1 MTRLTLLILFFAFLV
16 KTKGQTYVPM
26 PMQNCYWQMS
36 HTKFCSQSTGTPATS
51 SSVFNYKVYPNSDT
65 IIATITYIKFYSQV
79 INNSISPFCSISTST
94 TNGYWGAV
102 RQDTTSKKIYL
113 IYPNQTNE
121 NLLYNFNYSI
131 GDTVKTTLGL
141 YASPP
146 PGNIS
151 YRIIDSIYYQS
162 YTDGICRK
170 TFRQKLYQFN
180 SGTYIWTQH
189 NYFTEGI
196 GNEVGLYVRDYLITT
211 STINSASQEQW
222 SSFLTINN
230 FTISAAV
237 TNTCAQN
244 VGIKTNH
251 YTNNLKILPNP
262 AHSDITVCLT
272 NANLQDY
279 YVVVF
284 DLIGNEILKSYNKT
298 IKVDQ
303 LSSGIY
309 IIKCFS
315 IDTKEIIVSKFIK
328 D

>member
-1 MTRLTLLILFFAFLV
+1 MTRLTLFLIFTTFLV
-16 KTKGQTYVPM
+16 KVNGQTYVPM

-51 SSVFNYKVYPNSDT
+51 SSIYDYKIYPNSDT
-65 IIATITYIKFYSQV
+65 IIATIKYIKFYSQV
-79 INNSISPFCSISTST
+79 IYNTVSPFCSIAISA

-102 RQDTTSKKIYL
+102 RQDTAGKKIYI
-113 IYPNQTNE
+113 IYPSQANE
-121 NLLYNFNYSI
+121 NLLYNLNYI
-131 GDTVKTTLGL
+131 KGDTVKTSLGF

-146 PGNIS
+146 PSNIS
-151 YRIIDSIYYQS
+151 YRIVDSVYYQS

-180 SGTYIWTQH
+180 AGTYIWTQH

-196 GNEVGLYVRDYLITT
+196 GNEVGLNVRDYLITT

-244 VGIKTNH
+244 VGIKTN
-251 YTNNLKILPNP
+251 YDNNDLKIFPNP
-262 AHSDITVCLT
+262 AHNDITVSLT
-272 NANLQDY
+272 NPNLQNY
-279 YVVVF
+279 YIVIF
-284 DLIGNEILKSYNKT
+284 DLIGNEILKSYSKT

-315 IDTKEIIVSKFIK
+315 TDSKDIVVSKFIK